1 MNAVSSIRPPRVAA
15 FVPAKGSS
23 ERIANKNIAVLDGD
37 HLFRRK
43 LRQLLHCDLIDVV
56 YLDTEC
62 DVVAGLAGDLPVHR
76 QHRPEALA
84 SNACDGH
91 ELFAWECSAAAPADF
106 YVQALCTAPFVT
118 ADTLRRAIQALIDN
132 PQADSLVAVT
142 RARQYCWGE
151 DGPKDGRRVQTPLYG
166 TGRIPNS
173 VELPAT
179 VVEAMSLYIV
189 RHREGE
195 PLPQRRFG
203 SNPILFELDPIEQV
217 DINNPEDLAMAEA
230 LCAGQRAQEVT
241 RLRALQPYLSSPVL
255 ADIAKEMGLRAVL
268 PQQIRATS
276 RGKMLGRARTL
287 QLVAIAP
294 EERQTERWR
303 GIYDALDSYR
313 FVRPGCVI
321 TVANEAPGFAYFG
334 DLNAT
339 LAIRAG
345 AVGAVIDGV
354 TRDSSDVEM
363 LGLPVY
369 ARRSYCDDIKYEGT
383 LGSMNAPITIGDVM
397 ICHDDMIFGDENGV
411 VAIPEAMWAKVEEA
425 AWDVLTK
432 EARIRI
438 MAARGQ
444 PPEQILAECGVF

>member
-1 MNAVSSIRPPRVAA
+1 MKRPA
-15 FVPAKGSS
+15 
-23 ERIANKNIAVLDGD
+23 E
-37 HLFRRK
+37 
-43 LRQLLHCDLIDVV
+43 
-56 YLDTEC
+56 
-62 DVVAGLAGDLPVHR
+62 
-76 QHRPEALA
+76 LA

-91 ELFAWECSAAAPADF
+91 ALFAWECSAAAPADF

-118 ADTLRRAIQALIDN
+118 ADTVRRAIQALIDN

-151 DGPKDGRRVQTPLYG
+151 QGRVQVPLYG

-173 VELPAT
+173 IELPPT

-189 RHREGE
+189 RRREGE
-195 PLPQRRFG
+195 PAPTRRFG
-203 SNPILFELDPIEQV
+203 SNPILFELDPTEQV

-230 LCAGQRAQEVT
+230 LCAGHRAHEVT
-241 RLRALQPYLSSPVL
+241 RLRALTSYLSSPVL
-255 ADIAKEMGLRAVL
+255 ADISKEMGLRAVL
-268 PQQIRATS
+268 PQQIGATS
-276 RGKMLGRARTL
+276 AGKMLGRARTL

-294 EERQTERWR
+294 EERHSERWR

-354 TRDSSDVEM
+354 TRDSRDVSL

-383 LGSMNAPITIGDVM
+383 LGSMNAPIKIGDVI

-411 VAIPEAMWAKVEEA
+411 VAIPEALWPKVEEA
-425 AWDVLTK
+425 AWDVLTN

-438 MAARGQ
+438 MAARGR
-444 PPEQILAECGVF
+444 PTGQILDECGVF

>member
-1 MNAVSSIRPPRVAA
+1 MNALSPIRRPRVAA

-23 ERIANKNIAVLDGD
+23 ERIAAKNTQILDGD

-43 LRQLLHCDLIDVV
+43 LRQLLACDLIDTV

-62 DVVAGLAGDLPVHR
+62 EVVAGLAGDLPVKR
-76 QHRPEALA
+76 MRRPVDLA

-91 ELFAWECSAAAPADF
+91 ALFAWECGAADPADF

-118 ADTLRRAIQALIDN
+118 ADTVARAIQMLIDN

-142 RARQYCWGE
+142 KARQYCWAEQG
-151 DGPKDGRRVQTPLYG
+151 RVQVPLYG
-166 TGRIPNS
+166 AGRIPNS
-173 VELPAT
+173 IELPAT

-189 RHREGE
+189 RRPEGGG
-195 PLPQRRFG
+195 PPSRRFG
-203 SNPILFELDPIEQV
+203 SNPILFELDPTEAV
-217 DINNPEDLAMAEA
+217 DINNPADLAMAEA

-255 ADIAKEMGLRAVL
+255 ADISKEMGLRAVL
-268 PQQIRATS
+268 PPQIGATS
-276 RGKMLGRARTL
+276 AGKMLGRARTL

-294 EERQTERWR
+294 EERQSERWR

-354 TRDSSDVEM
+354 TRDSRDVSL

-383 LGSMNAPITIGDVM
+383 LGSMNAPITMGDVR
-397 ICHDDMIFGDENGV
+397 INHDDMIFGDENGV
-411 VAIPEAMWAKVEEA
+411 VAIPEALWPQVEEA
-425 AWDVLTK
+425 AWDVLAN

-438 MAARGQ
+438 MAARGRPTQ
-444 PPEQILAECGVF
+444 QILAECGAF